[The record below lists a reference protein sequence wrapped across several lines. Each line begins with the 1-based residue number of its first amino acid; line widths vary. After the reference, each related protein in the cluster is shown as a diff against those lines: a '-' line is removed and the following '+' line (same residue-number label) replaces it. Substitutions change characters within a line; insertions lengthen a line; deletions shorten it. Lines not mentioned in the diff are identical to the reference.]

1 MEPRDFHM
9 PVTVL
14 IPALNPSA
22 ELERL
27 VGELLAQAGVGRLL
41 VIDDGSNAACAAGL
55 AAIAQR
61 DRVEL
66 LRHDSNLGKGA
77 ALRTGV
83 AHFLRTAATGELL
96 VTADAD
102 GQHRTADILAV
113 AQAAAER
120 PGSLVLGS
128 RSFSGEVPRRSRLGN
143 GVTRLIFRLLI
154 GQDIADTQ
162 TGLRAIPRVM
172 LPQLLQIRA
181 NGYDFELEMLILGA
195 RLRVPIT
202 NVPIETVYLAGN
214 ASSHFHP
221 IRDSAKIYFVFI
233 RFVSSAALTAVI
245 DNLAFALVFQ
255 ASQRLAA
262 SMVVGRLVAGAVNFA
277 VNRQLVFRSRDL
289 LWRVLAKYLALVLAL
304 GLVAYG
310 LIHVLVS
317 RMGWNAYAAKLTV
330 EGGLLVASFL
340 LQREVVFP
348 PRPAPGAGHGAASGP
363 RK

>member
-1 MEPRDFHM
+1 MAPRDFHM
-9 PVTVL
+9 SLTVL
-14 IPALNPSA
+14 IPAYNPSA
-22 ELERL
+22 ELARL
-27 VGELLAQAGVGRLL
+27 VGELLAQAGVGRVL
-41 VIDDGSNAACAAGL
+41 VVDDGSDAAGAPGL
-55 AAIAQR
+55 EAIAQR
-61 DRVEL
+61 ERVEL
-66 LRHDSNLGKGA
+66 LHHDANLGKGA

-83 AHFLRTAATGELL
+83 THFLRTAAADELL

-102 GQHRTADILAV
+102 GQHRPADILAV
-113 AQAAAER
+113 ARAGAAS

-128 RSFSGEVPRRSRLGN
+128 RSFTGEVPRRSRLGN
-143 GVTRLIFRLLI
+143 GLTRVVFRLLI

-172 LPQLLQIRA
+172 LPQLLHIRA

-202 NVPIETVYLAGN
+202 SVPIQTVYLDGN

-221 IRDSAKIYFVFI
+221 IRDSARVYFVFI

-262 SMVVGRLVAGAVNFA
+262 SMVVGRLVACAFNFA

-289 LWRVLAKYLALVLAL
+289 LWRVLTKYVALVLVL
-304 GLVAYG
+304 GWIAYG
-310 LIHVLVS
+310 LIHLLVG
-317 RMGWNAYAAKLTV
+317 RLGWNPYAAKLTV
-330 EGGLLVASFL
+330 EGGLLLASFL
-340 LQREVVFP
+340 LQRGVVFP
-348 PRPAPGAGHGAASGP
+348 LPPPPETGRATASG
-363 RK
+363 RRA